1 MELVYILV
9 LETRFYR
16 FESCIG
22 HLVLLAQW
30 IRAVG
35 YEPMCREFESLK
47 GRLTNLQKFV
57 NIYYVQE
64 DVNSVASDW
73 GSTPHNSIT
82 RGCQGF
88 DGVVRLYL
96 LTEQT
101 NKRKQ
106 HCCILSQ

>member
-1 MELVYILV
+1 MQVSKTLRWGFKSLT
-9 LETRFYR
+9 LR
-16 FESCIG
+16 
-22 HLVLLAQW
+22 LVLLAQW

-88 DGVVRLYL
+88 DGVVRLCL